1 VAARLFSAL
10 CRPNSVVIERR
21 FGPAFLVSLAA
32 HAAMAALLVLATHST
47 RASHQDSSKTLETT
61 DIRMVWLNKPGPGG
75 GGGGGGNQMKEPPRR
90 AELPGHDAR
99 TVPAT
104 KPTAV
109 ESPTPAP
116 PDREPAPQVVIPVET
131 LALGTQILPGA
142 MDAPPAAPTRSQG
155 AGKDDGAGTGDRGG
169 DGRGRG
175 RGFGDGTD
183 AGTDGGFYQ
192 PGADVTMPIELR
204 KGMAQYTTEA
214 MRARA
219 QGAITV
225 ECVVQTNGVC
235 TNIKVIHAFNPT
247 FGLDQEAIKAA
258 AQWRFHPGMR
268 RGQPVAVLVT
278 MEIAF
283 ALR

>member
-1 VAARLFSAL
+1 VAIEQ
-10 CRPNSVVIERR
+10 RP
-21 FGPAFLVSLAA
+21 GPAFLVSLAA
-32 HAAMAALLVLATHST
+32 HAAMAALVLFATRST
-47 RASHQDSSKTLETT
+47 KAPHPDRAKTSETNV
-61 DIRMVWLNKPGPGG
+61 RVVWLG

-99 TVPAT
+99 TVPA
-104 KPTAV
+104 KPSLKARV
-109 ESPTPAP
+109 PTPSASQTP

-131 LALGTQILPGA
+131 FALGTQVLPGA
-142 MDAPPAAPTRSQG
+142 MDAPPAAPTNSQG
-155 AGKDDGAGTGDRGG
+155 SGKDGGAGTGVGTG
-169 DGRGRG
+169 DGPGRG
-175 RGFGDGTD
+175 RGFGDGLD
-183 AGTDGGFYQ
+183 AGTDGGIYL
-192 PGADVTMPIELR
+192 PNAGVTMPIELR
-204 KGMAQYTTEA
+204 KGMALYTTEA

-235 TNIKVIHAFNPT
+235 TNIRVIRAFDPT

-258 AQWRFHPGMR
+258 AQWRFRPGT
-268 RGQPVAVLVT
+268 RGGRPVPVLVT

>member
-1 VAARLFSAL
+1 
-10 CRPNSVVIERR
+10 
-21 FGPAFLVSLAA
+21 
-32 HAAMAALLVLATHST
+32 MAAAVVLATRST
-47 RASHQDSSKTLETT
+47 RASHQNASKTPDTT
-61 DIRMVWLNKPGPGG
+61 TIRLVWLNTPGPGG
-75 GGGGGGNQMKEPPRR
+75 GGGGGGNQMQEPPRR
-90 AELPGHDAR
+90 AELPGRDAR

-104 KPTAV
+104 KPRSI
-109 ESPTPAP
+109 ESPTPAPP

-142 MDAPPAAPTRSQG
+142 MDAPPEAPTRSQG
-155 AGKDDGAGTGDRGG
+155 TGKDDGAGTGVGRG

-175 RGFGDGTD
+175 QGFRDGTD
-183 AGTDGGFYQ
+183 AGTGGDVYRPDG
-192 PGADVTMPIELR
+192 DITMPIELR
-204 KGMAQYTTEA
+204 KGLAQYTTEA

-225 ECVVQTNGVC
+225 ECVVQTNGAC
-235 TNIKVIHAFNPT
+235 TNIRVVHAFNPT

-258 AQWRFHPGMR
+258 AQWRFRPGMR
-268 RGQPVAVLVT
+268 RGQPVPVLVT